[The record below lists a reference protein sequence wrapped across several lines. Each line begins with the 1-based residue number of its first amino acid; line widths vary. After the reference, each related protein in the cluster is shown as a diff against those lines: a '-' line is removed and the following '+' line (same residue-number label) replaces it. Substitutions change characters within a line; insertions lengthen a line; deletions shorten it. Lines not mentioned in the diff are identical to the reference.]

1 MVATDTLEQLARLDL
16 DRRARSGIPEV
27 IFAERKEL
35 EVLCAIAERMATACG
50 RALLSRVEPGLQA
63 TLAQRLAPRFV
74 VEVHAQARMVVV
86 RRAEAAAP
94 SGGGVIGLLAAGT
107 ADLPVAEE
115 ARVMAQEMGCEVL
128 HHYDVG
134 VAGLH
139 RLVEPLRELLAREVA
154 AVVVVAG
161 MEGALPT
168 VVKSLVPVPVIGV
181 PTSVGY
187 GFGRPGEAALMTMLH
202 SCAPGLTVVNVDNGL
217 GGGATAALIANRV
230 AAAALGRSS
239 SVEALVSAL

>member
-1 MVATDTLEQLARLDL
+1 MAVTDTLEQLARLDL
-16 DRRARSGIPEV
+16 DRRARTGIPEI

-35 EVLCAIAERMATACG
+35 EVLCAIAEQMATARG
-50 RALLSRVEPGLQA
+50 RAVLSRVEPALQA
-63 TLAQRLAPRFV
+63 TLCARLEPRFV
-74 VEVHAQARMVVV
+74 VEAHLRARMVVV
-86 RRAEAAAP
+86 RRPDAAAP
-94 SGGGVIGLLAAGT
+94 AGAGVIGVLAAGT

-115 ARVMAQEMGCEVL
+115 ARVIAEEMGCTVV

-139 RLVEPLRELLAREVA
+139 RLVEPVRELLAREVA

-168 VVKSLVPVPVIGV
+168 LVKALVPVPVIGV

-202 SCAPGLTVVNVDNGL
+202 SCSPGLTVVNVDNGL
-217 GGGATAALIANRV
+217 GAGATAALIANRL
-230 AAAALGRSS
+230 AAAGRGAP
-239 SVEALVSAL
+239 VEASAR